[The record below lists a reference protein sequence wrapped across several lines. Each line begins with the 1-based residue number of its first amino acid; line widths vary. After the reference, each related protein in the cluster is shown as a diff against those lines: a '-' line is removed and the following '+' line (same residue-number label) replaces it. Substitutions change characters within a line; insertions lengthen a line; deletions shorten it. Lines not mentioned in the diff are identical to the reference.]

1 MRRFRRNPL
10 LARSPAY
17 AEHLALTA
25 SRPGAQMPL
34 EVQAGVTCP
43 EPGAELELQHLLSSW
58 GAWFRGRGSQIKQAF
73 ASKVTEQTK
82 HSQERVN
89 IGLSADVLME

>member
-1 MRRFRRNPL
+1 MR
-10 LARSPAY
+10 LAQNLSLNY
-17 AEHLALTA
+17 SSL
-25 SRPGAQMPL
+25 
-34 EVQAGVTCP
+34 CK
-43 EPGAELELQHLLSSW
+43 LLSQE
-58 GAWFRGRGSQIKQAF
+58 AWFRGRRSQIKQAF